1 MKGLLMNRYTIPL
14 PEALKLAAQR
24 RAERHATVQA
34 ELDDLKAGGCALN
47 INAAQVIALQ
57 DAGLL
62 YDFETGFIEDF
73 TQAPDNPG
81 RAILSEALNQRH
93 QFYTEVA
100 TVYTDDSAK
109 LLQELS
115 REMTVAL

>member
-1 MKGLLMNRYTIPL
+1 MNRYTIPL

-24 RAERHATVQA
+24 RAERHAHYQSL
-34 ELDDLKAGGCALN
+34 LDEIIADGEAVN
-47 INAAQVIALQ
+47 VNAAQLIQLE

-100 TVYTDDSAK
+100 AACKNDSAK

-115 REMTVAL
+115 REMTI